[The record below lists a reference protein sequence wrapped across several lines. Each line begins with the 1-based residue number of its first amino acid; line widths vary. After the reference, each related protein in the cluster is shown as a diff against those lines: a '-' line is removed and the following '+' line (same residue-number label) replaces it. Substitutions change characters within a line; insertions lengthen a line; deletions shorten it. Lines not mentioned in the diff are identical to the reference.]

1 MKNTKTHL
9 WVGNILSHLH
19 NYLRLH
25 CSLVFSTALLIDCT
39 LSINLLCLLLIFS
52 NSSILYLISYTCFLN
67 PYTCLSFYFS
77 FSFYLDLPF
86 SFSFSFSLFWSSF
99 LFHYLLSNV
108 DVYLYYIYLGL
119 SLDISYLLTLELWC
133 KY

>member
-9 WVGNILSHLH
+9 LVGNILSHLH

-67 PYTCLSFYFS
+67 PYTYLSFYFS
-77 FSFYLDLPF
+77 FSFYLYLP
-86 SFSFSFSLFWSSF
+86 FSFSFSLFWSSF

-108 DVYLYYIYLGL
+108 DIYLYYVYLGL
-119 SLDISYLLTLELWC
+119 SLDISYLLILELWC